1 MKEGK
6 LKESFLKKK
15 ISRIGELEI
24 ERYINFFQ
32 NSYKDDWLMLMK
44 M

>member
-6 LKESFLKKK
+6 LRELFLKRK

-24 ERYINFFQ
+24 ERYINFF
-32 NSYKDDWLMLMK
+32 
-44 M
+44 